1 MIPLRYYGYLGVAFL
16 ISYSYYFT
24 YNFGYDNSKTTLE
37 LEYSKA
43 FESKLEQSL
52 AKADLELQEA
62 LSIQKKGL
70 EKVVELNQKYAKLNK
85 DKLTIQEALNEAL
98 SQETTAPSTCTTLS
112 DGYYQ
117 LYRKLYKTK
126 PTR

>member
-1 MIPLRYYGYLGVAFL
+1 MIPLKYYGYLGVALL

-70 EKVVELNQKYAKLNK
+70 EKVAELNQKYDELNK

-98 SQETTAPSTCTTLS
+98 SQETTAPNTCTTLS